1 MEITRDQGSEFIVN
15 EFKKPL
21 IEREYGT
28 TSKPSTFGNTTS
40 NVILEHTHQV
50 LGNLVQDFNI
60 TQTYVDKDDPW
71 SVILAES
78 AFLIISITNR
88 LKMYSLVQLL
98 FGRGVIILIK
108 KGGIVN

>member
-1 MEITRDQGSEFIVN
+1 M
-15 EFKKPL
+15 
-21 IEREYGT
+21 
-28 TSKPSTFGNTTS
+28 S
-40 NVILEHTHQV
+40 NAILERIQKV
-50 LGNLVQDFNI
+50 LGNLVRTCNI